1 MSVRVAAPAK
11 INLTLKVGRP
21 RADGLHPL
29 QSVAAFATG
38 AEWIDAAPA
47 DRLSLTMIGPFADD
61 LEADDDNLVLR
72 AARALADAAGVE
84 APGAA
89 ITLFK
94 DYPVASGIGG
104 GSSDAA
110 ATLKALNA
118 LWGLDRDEA
127 ALTAVARGLG
137 ADVPVC
143 VRARAAFMTGAGE
156 TFAPFD
162 LPPLYAVLVNPRRP
176 LATPTVYRQ
185 FDAMG
190 LGAGFDAEAPAP
202 IWRDAASAREGL
214 RMLGNDLFAP
224 AAALMP
230 ELRDIAAVLEAD
242 PRVLYAGMSG
252 SGATMFALC
261 ETREGAFGVQR
272 ALESSHSA
280 YWVRA
285 GALT

>member
-1 MSVRVAAPAK
+1 MSVRAPAPAK

-29 QSVAAFATG
+29 QSVVAFMRG
-38 AEWIDAAPA
+38 EEWVEAEPA
-47 DRLSLTMIGPFADD
+47 RDLSLTIIGPSADD
-61 LEADDDNLVLR
+61 LEADESNLVLR
-72 AARALADAAGVE
+72 AARALQDAAGV
-84 APGAA
+84 AKGAA
-89 ITLFK
+89 LTLFK

-118 LWGLDRDEA
+118 LWRLDWSETR
-127 ALTAVARGLG
+127 LAVLAQGLG

-143 VRARAAFMTGAGE
+143 VGARAAYMTGAGE
-156 TFAPFD
+156 SFAPFD
-162 LPPLYAVLVNPRRP
+162 LPAMYAVLINPRRP
-176 LATPTVYRQ
+176 LPTASVYRQ
-185 FDAMG
+185 FDAQG
-190 LGAGFDAEAPAP
+190 LGGAFDPESPAP
-202 IWRDAASAREGL
+202 IWRDRDGAIAGMRV
-214 RMLGNDLFAP
+214 LGNDLTPP

-230 ELRDIAAVLEAD
+230 ELDTIAAMLRAD
-242 PRVLYAGMSG
+242 PRALHVGMSG

-261 ETREGAFGVQR
+261 ANHEHAF
-272 ALESSHSA
+272 ALLQAIVASNAA